1 MPGHGRRSLN
11 GKKVGCSRCGRCAD
25 EAIGG
30 PLACIV
36 CEREGGYARKRIL
49 ADALALLAGNCAGGV
64 LGSGETVEVS
74 DMKTLTYTLP
84 WPPSVNH
91 YWRRV
96 LIGGKPRTL
105 LSKEGREFK
114 QTAVGAVLQQRR
126 GPSAPLSGRLAIAVT
141 LFPPDRRRYDLDN
154 RLKAVLDSL
163 TEARVWEDD
172 RHVKIIHLE
181 EGGIVKGGACRVCIA
196 PAPDRIALLSAYGEE
211 ED

>member
-1 MPGHGRRSLN
+1 M
-11 GKKVGCSRCGRCAD
+11 GCSHCGQCAD

-36 CEREGGYARKRIL
+36 CEREGRYARERIL
-49 ADALALLAGNCAGGV
+49 DDALVLLAGRSAGRV

-91 YWRRV
+91 YWRSV

-114 QTAVGAVLQQRR
+114 QAAVGAVLQQRR
-126 GPSAPLSGRLAIAVT
+126 GPSAPLSERLAIAVT

-181 EGGIVKGGACRVCIA
+181 EGGIVKGGACRVYIA
-196 PAPDRIALLSAYGEE
+196 PAPDQVALLDAYGQGGE
-211 ED
+211 

>member
-1 MPGHGRRSLN
+1 M
-11 GKKVGCSRCGRCAD
+11 
-25 EAIGG
+25 
-30 PLACIV
+30 
-36 CEREGGYARKRIL
+36 
-49 ADALALLAGNCAGGV
+49 
-64 LGSGETVEVS
+64 EVIDLKS
-74 DMKTLTYTLP
+74 LTYTLP

-96 LIGGKPRTL
+96 LVSGKPRTL
-105 LSKEGREFK
+105 LSKEGRAYK
-114 QTAVGAVLQQRR
+114 LAAADAVRQQRC

-181 EGGIVKGGACRVCIA
+181 EGGIVEGRVVPRVHRSGAGSGGVAGCLRA
-196 PAPDRIALLSAYGEE
+196 RR
-211 ED
+211 

>member
-1 MPGHGRRSLN
+1 MQ
-11 GKKVGCSRCGRCAD
+11 
-25 EAIGG
+25 
-30 PLACIV
+30 
-36 CEREGGYARKRIL
+36 
-49 ADALALLAGNCAGGV
+49 AL
-64 LGSGETVEVS
+64 
-74 DMKTLTYTLP
+74 KYRLP

-91 YWRRV
+91 YWRHVVINGR
-96 LIGGKPRTL
+96 PRTL

-114 QTAVGAVLQQRR
+114 QAAVGAVLQQRR

-141 LFPPDRRRYDLDN
+141 LFPPDRRRYDMDN

-172 RHVKIIHLE
+172 RYVKIIHLE

>member
-1 MPGHGRRSLN
+1 MG
-11 GKKVGCSRCGRCAD
+11 
-25 EAIGG
+25 
-30 PLACIV
+30 
-36 CEREGGYARKRIL
+36 
-49 ADALALLAGNCAGGV
+49 LLAGNCAGRV

-74 DMKTLTYTLP
+74 DMKSLTYTLP

-196 PAPDRIALLSAYGEE
+196 PAPDQVALLDVYGR
-211 ED
+211 DD

>member
-1 MPGHGRRSLN
+1 MFKP
-11 GKKVGCSRCGRCAD
+11 CSHCGQCAD

-36 CEREGGYARKRIL
+36 CEREGRYARKRIL
-49 ADALALLAGNCAGGV
+49 DDALVLLAGRSAGRV

-74 DMKTLTYTLP
+74 DMKSLTYTLP

-91 YWRRV
+91 CWRRV

-114 QTAVGAVLQQRR
+114 QAAVGAVLQQRR

-181 EGGIVKGGACRVCIA
+181 EGGIVRGGACRVCIA
-196 PAPDRIALLSAYGEE
+196 PAPDQVALLDAYGQGGE
-211 ED
+211 

>member
-1 MPGHGRRSLN
+1 MN
-11 GKKVGCSRCGRCAD
+11 GKKVGCSHCGQCAD

-36 CEREGGYARKRIL
+36 CEREGRYARERIL
-49 ADALALLAGNCAGGV
+49 DDALVLLAGRSAGRV

-91 YWRRV
+91 YWRSV

-114 QTAVGAVLQQRR
+114 QAAVGAVLQQRR

-181 EGGIVKGGACRVCIA
+181 EGGIVKGGACRVYIA
-196 PAPDRIALLSAYGEE
+196 PAPDQVALLDAYGQGGE
-211 ED
+211 

>member
-1 MPGHGRRSLN
+1 
-11 GKKVGCSRCGRCAD
+11 
-25 EAIGG
+25 
-30 PLACIV
+30 
-36 CEREGGYARKRIL
+36 
-49 ADALALLAGNCAGGV
+49 
-64 LGSGETVEVS
+64 
-74 DMKTLTYTLP
+74 MKTLTYTLP

-96 LIGGKPRTL
+96 LVGGKPRTL

-114 QTAVGAVLQQRR
+114 RAAVGAVLQQRR

-181 EGGIVKGGACRVCIA
+181 EGEVVKGGSCIVHIA
-196 PAPDRIALLSAYGEE
+196 PAPDQVALLDAYRQGGE
-211 ED
+211 

>member
-1 MPGHGRRSLN
+1 MG
-11 GKKVGCSRCGRCAD
+11 
-25 EAIGG
+25 
-30 PLACIV
+30 
-36 CEREGGYARKRIL
+36 
-49 ADALALLAGNCAGGV
+49 LLAGNCAGRV

-74 DMKTLTYTLP
+74 DLKSLTYTLP

-114 QTAVGAVLQQRR
+114 QAAVGAVLQQRR

-181 EGGIVKGGACRVCIA
+181 EGGIVRGGACRVRIA
-196 PAPDRIALLSAYGEE
+196 PAPDQVALLDAYGQGGE
-211 ED
+211 

>member
-1 MPGHGRRSLN
+1 MG
-11 GKKVGCSRCGRCAD
+11 
-25 EAIGG
+25 
-30 PLACIV
+30 
-36 CEREGGYARKRIL
+36 
-49 ADALALLAGNCAGGV
+49 LLAGNCAGRV
-64 LGSGETVEVS
+64 LGSGKTVEVS
-74 DMKTLTYTLP
+74 DMKSLTYTLP

-91 YWRRV
+91 YWRSV

-114 QTAVGAVLQQRR
+114 QAAVGAVLQQRR

-181 EGGIVKGGACRVCIA
+181 EGGIVKGGACRVYIA
-196 PAPDRIALLSAYGEE
+196 PAPDQVALLDAYGQGGE
-211 ED
+211 

>member
-1 MPGHGRRSLN
+1 M
-11 GKKVGCSRCGRCAD
+11 GCSHCGQCAD

-36 CEREGGYARKRIL
+36 CEREGRYARERIL
-49 ADALALLAGNCAGGV
+49 DDALVLLAGRSAGRV

-91 YWRRV
+91 YWRSV

-114 QTAVGAVLQQRR
+114 QAAVGAVLQQRR

-196 PAPDRIALLSAYGEE
+196 PAPDQVALLDAYGQGGE
-211 ED
+211 

>member
-1 MPGHGRRSLN
+1 M
-11 GKKVGCSRCGRCAD
+11 
-25 EAIGG
+25 
-30 PLACIV
+30 
-36 CEREGGYARKRIL
+36 
-49 ADALALLAGNCAGGV
+49 
-64 LGSGETVEVS
+64 EVS
-74 DMKTLTYTLP
+74 DLKSLTYTLP

-114 QTAVGAVLQQRR
+114 LAAVGAVLQQRR

-181 EGGIVKGGACRVCIA
+181 EGGIVRGGACRVRIA
-196 PAPDRIALLSAYGEE
+196 PAPDHVALLDAYGQGGE
-211 ED
+211 

>member
-1 MPGHGRRSLN
+1 MN
-11 GKKVGCSRCGRCAD
+11 GKKVGCSHCGQCAD

-36 CEREGGYARKRIL
+36 CEREGRYARKRNL
-49 ADALALLAGNCAGGV
+49 DDALALLAGNCAVRV
-64 LGSGETVEVS
+64 LGSGEIVEVS
-74 DMKTLTYTLP
+74 DMKSLTYTLP

-114 QTAVGAVLQQRR
+114 RAAVGAVLQQRR
-126 GPSAPLSGRLAIAVT
+126 GPSAPLSGRLAVAVT

-196 PAPDRIALLSAYGEE
+196 PAPDQVALLDAYGQGGE
-211 ED
+211 

>member
-1 MPGHGRRSLN
+1 MN
-11 GKKVGCSRCGRCAD
+11 GKKVGCSHCGQCAD

-30 PLACIV
+30 LLACIV
-36 CEREGGYARKRIL
+36 CEREGRYARERIL
-49 ADALALLAGNCAGGV
+49 DDALALLAGRSAGGV

-74 DMKTLTYTLP
+74 EMKTLTYTLP

-91 YWRRV
+91 YWRHVVINGR
-96 LIGGKPRTL
+96 PRTL

-114 QTAVGAVLQQRR
+114 QAAVGAVLQQRR

-141 LFPPDRRRYDLDN
+141 LFPPDRRCYDLDN

-181 EGGIVKGGACRVCIA
+181 EGVIVKGGACRVYIA

>member
-1 MPGHGRRSLN
+1 M
-11 GKKVGCSRCGRCAD
+11 D
-25 EAIGG
+25 
-30 PLACIV
+30 
-36 CEREGGYARKRIL
+36 
-49 ADALALLAGNCAGGV
+49 LLAGRSAGRV
-64 LGSGETVEVS
+64 LGSGEGAA
-74 DMKTLTYTLP
+74 LTCCFWGQKRACDRRNEKNMLPCARTEKNCLEKEGEMQVLVYKLP

-96 LIGGKPRTL
+96 LVSGKPRTL

-114 QTAVGAVLQQRR
+114 QAAVGAVLQQRR

-181 EGGIVKGGACRVCIA
+181 EGGIVRGGACRVCIA
-196 PAPDRIALLSAYGEE
+196 PAPDQVALLDAYGQGGE
-211 ED
+211 

>member
-1 MPGHGRRSLN
+1 MQ
-11 GKKVGCSRCGRCAD
+11 
-25 EAIGG
+25 
-30 PLACIV
+30 
-36 CEREGGYARKRIL
+36 
-49 ADALALLAGNCAGGV
+49 AL
-64 LGSGETVEVS
+64 
-74 DMKTLTYTLP
+74 KYRLP

-91 YWRRV
+91 YWRHVVINGR
-96 LIGGKPRTL
+96 PRTL
-105 LSKEGREFK
+105 LSKEGRAYK
-114 QTAVGAVLQQRR
+114 LAAADAVRQQRR

-196 PAPDRIALLSAYGEE
+196 PAPDQVALLDAYGQGGE
-211 ED
+211 

>member
-1 MPGHGRRSLN
+1 MN
-11 GKKVGCSRCGRCAD
+11 GKKVGCSHCGQCAD

-36 CEREGGYARKRIL
+36 CEREGRYARERIL
-49 ADALALLAGNCAGGV
+49 DDALALLAGNCAGRV

-74 DMKTLTYTLP
+74 NLKSLTYTLP

-105 LSKEGREFK
+105 LSKEGREYK
-114 QTAVGAVLQQRR
+114 LQAVDAVRGQRR
-126 GPSAPLSGRLAIAVT
+126 GPSAPLSGRIAISVT
-141 LFPPDRRRYDLDN
+141 LFPPDKRRYDLDN
-154 RLKAVLDSL
+154 RIKAVQDSL
-163 TEARVWEDD
+163 TAAGVWEDD
-172 RHVKIIHLE
+172 NQVKVLHLE
-181 EGGIVKGGACRVCIA
+181 EGEVVKGGACIVHIA

>member
-1 MPGHGRRSLN
+1 
-11 GKKVGCSRCGRCAD
+11 
-25 EAIGG
+25 
-30 PLACIV
+30 
-36 CEREGGYARKRIL
+36 
-49 ADALALLAGNCAGGV
+49 
-64 LGSGETVEVS
+64 
-74 DMKTLTYTLP
+74 MKSLTYTLP

-96 LIGGKPRTL
+96 LIGGKLRTL

-114 QTAVGAVLQQRR
+114 QTAVRAVLQQRR

-181 EGGIVKGGACRVCIA
+181 EGGIVRGGACRVCIA
-196 PAPDRIALLSAYGEE
+196 PAPDQVALLDAYGQGGE
-211 ED
+211 

>member
-1 MPGHGRRSLN
+1 MG
-11 GKKVGCSRCGRCAD
+11 
-25 EAIGG
+25 
-30 PLACIV
+30 
-36 CEREGGYARKRIL
+36 
-49 ADALALLAGNCAGGV
+49 LLAGNCAGRV
-64 LGSGETVEVS
+64 LGSGKTVEVS
-74 DMKTLTYTLP
+74 DMKSLTYTLP

-96 LIGGKPRTL
+96 LVSGKPRTL

-172 RHVKIIHLE
+172 CLVKIIHLE

-196 PAPDRIALLSAYGEE
+196 PAPDQVALLDAYGQGGE
-211 ED
+211 